1 MDTYDIAIIGGGPAG
16 VTAALYASRAGK
28 KAVLF
33 ERMFIGGQVA
43 VTPHVKNY
51 PGGSAS
57 DGMMIAQTM
66 KAQLEETATEIKK
79 EQVTGFEKDGNKHI
93 VITSKGRYE
102 ASCVILAMG
111 APARRLG
118 IPGEEEY
125 ANRGVSYCAV
135 CDGFFH
141 KGKNVAVI
149 GSGNTA
155 FDDALYLSDIAEKV
169 YLVSPTKKFTALEVF
184 VKRAMEKDN
193 IIFKV
198 PFSAVNIGGDGLVN
212 SLTIKDKETGAEE
225 TLSVTG
231 VFVAAGAAGNSSVRP
246 DGVETDDKGFIIA
259 DETCATNAPGV
270 FVAGDIRK
278 KALRQIVTATADG
291 ANAVSS
297 ATEYLRKK
305 L

>member
-51 PGGSAS
+51 PGGSSA
-57 DGMMIAQTM
+57 DGMQIAATM
-66 KAQLEETATEIKK
+66 KAQLEETGTDVKT
-79 EQVTGFEKDGNKHI
+79 EQVTGFEIEGGDNII
-93 VITSKGRYE
+93 VTSRGRY
-102 ASCVILAMG
+102 AAACVILAMG

-118 IPGEEEY
+118 IPGEEEF

-169 YLVSPTKKFTALEVF
+169 YLVSPVKKFTALDVF
-184 VKRAMEKDN
+184 VKRAEEKAN
-193 IIFKV
+193 IEFRV
-198 PFSAVNIGGDGLVN
+198 PYTAESIGGDGLVD
-212 SLTIKDKETGAEE
+212 SLTVKDKDTGAEE

-231 VFVAAGAAGNSSVRP
+231 VFIAAGAAGNSAVKP
-246 DGVETDDKGFIIA
+246 EGVETDDKGFIIA
-259 DETCATNAPGV
+259 DETCATGVPGV
-270 FVAGDIRK
+270 FAAGDIRK

-291 ANAVSS
+291 ANAVTS
-297 ATEYLRKK
+297 ALEYLNGR
-305 L
+305 

>member
-51 PGGSAS
+51 PGGSSS
-57 DGMMIAQTM
+57 DGMQIAATM
-66 KAQLEETATEIKK
+66 KAQIEETVTEVRT
-79 EQVTGFEKDGNKHI
+79 EQVTSFEKDGPDHVI
-93 VITSKGRYE
+93 VTSKGRYR
-102 ASCVILAMG
+102 AACVILAMG

-141 KGKNVAVI
+141 KGKSVAVI

-169 YLVSPTKKFTALEVF
+169 YLVSPGKNFTALDVF
-184 VKRAMEKDN
+184 VKRAEEKAN
-193 IIFKV
+193 IEFRAPYTAESI
-198 PFSAVNIGGDGLVN
+198 SGDGLVD
-212 SLTIKDKETGAEE
+212 SLTVKSKDTGAEE
-225 TLSVTG
+225 VLSVTG
-231 VFVAAGAAGNSSVRP
+231 VFIAAGAAGNSAVKP
-246 DGVETDDKGFIIA
+246 DGVKTDDKGFIIA
-259 DETCATNAPGV
+259 DESCATGVPGV
-270 FVAGDIRK
+270 YAAGDIRK

-291 ANAVSS
+291 ANAVTS
-297 ATEYLRKK
+297 ALEYLNGR
-305 L
+305 